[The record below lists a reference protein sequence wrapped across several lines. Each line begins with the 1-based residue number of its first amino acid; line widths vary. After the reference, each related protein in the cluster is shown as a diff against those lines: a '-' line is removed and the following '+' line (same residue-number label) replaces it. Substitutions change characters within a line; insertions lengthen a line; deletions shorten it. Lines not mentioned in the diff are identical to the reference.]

1 MPIYEYLCIN
11 CKTEFELMRPFS
23 EADKG
28 AVCPKCNS
36 AAQKLVSSFGSKTG
50 SYVQAS
56 SKPFRKVA
64 GEKVKETEKS
74 AKAKKRQTKHSR

>member
-11 CKTEFELMRPFS
+11 CKKDFELMRPFS

-28 AVCPKCNS
+28 AVCPKCHS

-50 SYVQAS
+50 FYVQAS
-56 SKPFRKVA
+56 SKPLRKVA
-64 GEKVKETEKS
+64 GEVIKDSEKS
-74 AKAKKRQTKHSR
+74 AKTKKRQTKHSQ